1 MKNKKLY
8 ILIVLIVQLLACSP
22 ALQVLP
28 QFEGAQVDGI
38 ARVDFSWNGVPIS
51 IVAEGECNEDTCTAV
66 VCAEIL
72 GFEKCEDFEDE
83 TLDE

>member
-8 ILIVLIVQLLACSP
+8 ILVVLIVQLLACGTTLP
-22 ALQVLP
+22 LLP

-38 ARVDFSWNGVPIS
+38 ARVNFSWNGIPVS
-51 IVAEGECNEDTCTAV
+51 IVAEGECNEERCEAV